1 MNISSIV
8 VHARPGSAE
17 AVRGRLEDMRGVE
30 VHAVSPEG
38 KLVVTIETEGDDAT
52 VAAFEAIN
60 RMEGVLSASMVF
72 HQNESDP
79 DKEVS
84 NEPDAA

>member
-8 VHARPGSAE
+8 VHARPGSAD
-17 AVRGRLEDMRGVE
+17 AVRERLEGMPGIE

-38 KLVVTIETEGDDAT
+38 KLVVTIETEGDGET

-60 RMEGVLSASMVF
+60 GMEGVLSASMVF